1 MEPTITPEVVEIVEA
16 AAAAV
21 QDNSHV
27 ISHALQIT
35 GIGMLILFL
44 SLVIIWGA
52 MELLVRFVKDAPE
65 SDDAK
70 ESVTKPETDGSDDSA
85 MKAKVAAAA
94 AGYVLSKKG

>member
-1 MEPTITPEVVEIVEA
+1 MEPTITPEVVEIIETTTI
-16 AAAAV
+16 AV
-21 QDNSHV
+21 QDNSQ
-27 ISHALQIT
+27 IITRALEIT

-65 SDDAK
+65 SDD
-70 ESVTKPETDGSDDSA
+70 EPDSVTTTETDEGDDFA

>member
-16 AAAAV
+16 AAVAV
-21 QDNSHV
+21 QDNSQV

-65 SDDAK
+65 SDD
-70 ESVTKPETDGSDDSA
+70 VTKSETDGSDDSA
-85 MKAKVAAAA
+85 MKAKVAVAA